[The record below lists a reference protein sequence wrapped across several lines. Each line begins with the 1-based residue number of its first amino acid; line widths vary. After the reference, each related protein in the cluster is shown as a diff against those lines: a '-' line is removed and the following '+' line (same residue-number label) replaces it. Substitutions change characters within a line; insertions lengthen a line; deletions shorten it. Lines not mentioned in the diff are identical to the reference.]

1 MIPEVPQQLSW
12 TGVDSLVVVL
22 VVCGVAIALLS
33 AHLPAQ
39 SKGDVSAAN
48 VAPTH
53 IISFFDQRL
62 LLVAIR
68 WSVLLSS
75 ARTSLFGKVV
85 ATTDRGHTRVNAHT
99 TLIPVLVA
107 ELFGRV

>member
-1 MIPEVPQQLSW
+1 MIPEVPQQLASS
-12 TGVDSLVVVL
+12 GVVALVVVL

-39 SKGDVSAAN
+39 SKGDVSTAN
-48 VAPTH
+48 VAPAH

-68 WSVLLSS
+68 WSVLFSS

-85 ATTDRGHTRVNAHT
+85 ATTNRGHTRIYANA
-99 TLIPVLVA
+99 TLIPVLVT